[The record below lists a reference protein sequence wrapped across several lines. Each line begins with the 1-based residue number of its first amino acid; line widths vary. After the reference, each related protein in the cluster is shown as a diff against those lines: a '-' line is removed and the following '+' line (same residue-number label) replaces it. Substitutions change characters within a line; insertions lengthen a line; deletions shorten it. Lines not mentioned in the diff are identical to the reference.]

1 MPPPDGLTLAIV
13 DDDEAVRDALGALF
27 QAEGYPVASYASALE
42 FLAAGAD
49 AVPGCVVADIH
60 MPGMTG
66 LELQAELARRGCALP
81 MIILTGQGDV
91 PKAVAALKA
100 GAVDFIEKPFA
111 VDALVRAVETA
122 MDRSGHTLRHQAATE
137 AAHGRVEQLSAR
149 EREVMAL
156 LVAGHPNKVIAW
168 KLGISAR
175 TVENHRAKVME
186 KTGCDNVSAL
196 IHLALEMEAGVPP
209 PQAAMAVSGSAEAR
223 R

>member
-1 MPPPDGLTLAIV
+1 MPRPELTLAIV
-13 DDDEAVRDALGALF
+13 DDDEAVRDALSALF
-27 QAEGYPVASYASALE
+27 EAEGYPVATYPSAIA

-49 AVPGCVVADIH
+49 AIPGCVIADIN

-66 LELQAELARRGCALP
+66 LELQADLARRGCPLP

-91 PKAVAALKA
+91 PKAVTALKA
-100 GAVDFIEKPFA
+100 GAVDFIEKPFT

-122 MDRSGHTLRHQAATE
+122 MDRSGHALRHQARAE
-137 AAHGRVEQLSAR
+137 AARGRLDSLSVR
-149 EREVMAL
+149 EREVMDL

-186 KTGCDNVSAL
+186 KTGCDNVPAL
-196 IHLALEMEAGVPP
+196 IHLSLEAAG
-209 PQAAMAVSGSAEAR
+209 
-223 R
+223 

>member
-1 MPPPDGLTLAIV
+1 MPRPDLTLAIV
-13 DDDEAVRDALGALF
+13 DDDEAVRDALSALF
-27 QAEGYPVASYASALE
+27 EAEGYPVATYPSAGA

-49 AVPGCVVADIH
+49 AIPGCVIADIN

-66 LELQAELARRGCALP
+66 LELQADLARRGCPLP

-91 PKAVAALKA
+91 PKAVTALKA
-100 GAVDFIEKPFA
+100 GAVDFIEKPFT

-122 MDRSGHTLRHQAATE
+122 MDRSGHTLRHQARAE
-137 AAHGRVEQLSAR
+137 AARGRLDSLSVR
-149 EREVMAL
+149 EREVMDL

-186 KTGCDNVSAL
+186 KTGCDNVPAL
-196 IHLALEMEAGVPP
+196 IHLSLEAAG
-209 PQAAMAVSGSAEAR
+209 
-223 R
+223 